1 MSQQTI
7 KGTPKLAEAIRNRR
21 KELGLTIE
29 DAAIKA
35 GVGTKTW
42 CRYEAGEAIRRDKSK
57 GLCKALNWH
66 VLPGTPDDNNV
77 EFNLEDYKKHTA
89 WSNYICDRFGEAAA
103 VSFVIGSD
111 LVLDYL
117 EEDLNEL
124 SQMPRGT
131 HVGQLP
137 VSAMKDILPEQF
149 LMQYD
154 YEFIYHL
161 KITVERLRETARHSN
176 YFQAHSVMQE
186 LAIYLFVE
194 ESKFLMECMIPE
206 MEDLGVSGMDMWDEW
221 VFDLFEDM
229 DIVTCLYSDDYLIP
243 DHIYHFDH
251 WAEYQFHT

>member
-1 MSQQTI
+1 MSQQAI

-21 KELGLTIE
+21 KELGFTIE
-29 DAAIKA
+29 EAAIKA

-42 CRYEAGEAIRRDKSK
+42 CRYEAGEAIRKDKSR
-57 GLCKALNWH
+57 GICKVLNWH
-66 VLPGTPDDNNV
+66 ALPGISDNDNT
-77 EFNLEDYKKHTA
+77 EFDLEEYKNHTA

-111 LVLDYL
+111 IVLDYL

-131 HVGQLP
+131 HVGQLQ
-137 VSAMKDILPEQF
+137 VSSMKDILPEQF
-149 LMQYD
+149 LMKYD

-161 KITVERLRETARHSN
+161 KITVERLREIARHSN
-176 YFQAHSVMQE
+176 DFLAHSVMQE

-194 ESKFLMECMIPE
+194 ESKFLMECMTPE
-206 MEDLGVSGMDMWDEW
+206 MEDCGVSGMNMWDEW

-229 DIVTCLYSDDYLIP
+229 DIVTCLYSGDYLMP

-251 WAEYQFHT
+251 WTECQFHM